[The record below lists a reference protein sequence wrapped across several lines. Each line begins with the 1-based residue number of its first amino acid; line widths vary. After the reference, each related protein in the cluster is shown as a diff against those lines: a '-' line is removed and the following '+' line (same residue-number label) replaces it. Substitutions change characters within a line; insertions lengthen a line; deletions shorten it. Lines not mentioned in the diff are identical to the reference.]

1 MEQVV
6 VVTGAADG
14 LGKAFA
20 TRFAEQG
27 YQVVAA
33 DINDESGESLVAE
46 LSRNNGKAA
55 YRHCDVT
62 QKVQVETLVSD
73 AIEQFGGVHVLV
85 NNAVPP
91 GALAPLEEKSDEA
104 FQRQLDGGL
113 FAARWAMNAAFHSM
127 KTAGFGRIINL
138 CSLNGVNAHPQTAD
152 YNVAKEAL
160 RCLTRS
166 AAREWAPHGIT
177 VNAICP
183 GAITAAF
190 VAMQE
195 FAPEMAERVNKQIPM
210 GYMGDPYE
218 DISGVALFLA
228 SKEARYMTG
237 NTLFVDGGGHINGI
251 NWASLFD

>member
-1 MEQVV
+1 MNQVV

-20 TRFAEQG
+20 TRFAQAG
-27 YQVVAA
+27 YEVVIA
-33 DINDESGESLVAE
+33 DINDDAGEALARE
-46 LSRNNGKAA
+46 LRAGTARA
-55 YRHCDVT
+55 HYQHCDVT
-62 QKVQVETLVSD
+62 QKEQVEALISDTL
-73 AIEQFGGVHVLV
+73 EQLGAVDVLI

-91 GALAPLEEKSDEA
+91 AALTPIEEKSDEE
-104 FQRQLDGGL
+104 FQRQLNGGF
-113 FAARWAMNAAFHSM
+113 FAARWAMNAAFHTM
-127 KTAGFGRIINL
+127 KERGFGRVINL

-160 RCLTRS
+160 RALTRT

-183 GAITAAF
+183 GAITSAF
-190 VAMQE
+190 LAMQE
-195 FAPEMAERVNKQIPM
+195 FAPEMAERVTKQVPM

-228 SKEARYMTG
+228 SKDARYMTG

>member
-1 MEQVV
+1 MEKVV

-20 TRFAEQG
+20 TRFAEAG

-33 DINDESGESLVAE
+33 DINDNAGTDLVAT
-46 LSRNNGKAA
+46 LKSQGAA
-55 YRHCDVT
+55 ATYQHCDVT
-62 QKVQVETLVSD
+62 VKAQVESLVND
-73 AIEQFGGVHVLV
+73 AVKAFGAVHVLI

-91 GALAPLEEKSDEA
+91 AGMGPLEEKTDED
-104 FQRQLDGGL
+104 FQRQLDGGF
-113 FAARWAMNAAFHSM
+113 FAARWAMNAAFPAM
-127 KTAGFGRIINL
+127 KALGFGRIINL
-138 CSLNGVNAHPQTAD
+138 CSLNGVNAHPQTAE

-160 RCLTRS
+160 RCLTRT

-183 GAITAAF
+183 GAVTAAYR
-190 VAMQE
+190 AMQE
-195 FAPEMAERVNKQIPM
+195 FAPQMAERVTKQVPM
-210 GYMGDPYE
+210 GYMGDPYD

-228 SKEARYMTG
+228 SKDAKYMTG
-237 NTLFVDGGGHINGI
+237 NTLYVDGGGHINGI

>member
-14 LGKAFA
+14 LGNAFA
-20 TRFAEQG
+20 RRFAAND
-27 YQVVAA
+27 YRVVVA
-33 DINDESGESLVAE
+33 DINDAAGEKLVAS
-46 LSRNNGKAA
+46 LQDDGRSAC

-62 QKVQVETLVSD
+62 LKSDVESLVESTL
-73 AIEQFGGVHVLV
+73 AQFGALHVLV

-91 GALAPLEEKSDEA
+91 AAMGPLEEKTDEA
-104 FQRQLDGGL
+104 FQRQLDGGF
-113 FAARWAMNAAFHSM
+113 FAARWAMNAAFDSM
-127 KTAGFGRIINL
+127 KARGFGRIINL

-166 AAREWAPHGIT
+166 AAREWAPYGIT

-190 VAMQE
+190 LAMQE
-195 FAPEMAERVNKQIPM
+195 FAPEMAARVNKQIPM

-228 SKEARYMTG
+228 SAEARYLTG
-237 NTLFVDGGGHINGI
+237 NTLYVDGGGHINGI

>member
-1 MEQVV
+1 MGKVAI
-6 VVTGAADG
+6 VTGAADG

-20 TRFAEQG
+20 TRFSVEG

-33 DINDESGESLVAE
+33 DINDDAGGDLVEA
-46 LSRNNGKAA
+46 LNAQNGKAI
-55 YRHCDVT
+55 YQHCDVT
-62 QKVQVETLVSD
+62 QKAQVEALVNG
-73 AIEQFGGVHVLV
+73 AVEQFGAVHVLI

-91 GALAPLEEKSDEA
+91 SALAPLEEKSDEA
-104 FQRQLDGGL
+104 FQRQLDGGF
-113 FAARWAMNAAFHSM
+113 FAARWAMNAAFGTM
-127 KTAGFGRIINL
+127 KAAGFGRIINL

-190 VAMQE
+190 LAMQE
-195 FAPEMAERVNKQIPM
+195 FSPNMAARVNKQIPM

-251 NWASLFD
+251 NWESLFD

>member
-6 VVTGAADG
+6 VVTGAAEG
-14 LGKAFA
+14 LGQAFA
-20 TRFAEQG
+20 RRFASAG
-27 YQVVAA
+27 YRVVAG
-33 DINDESGESLVAE
+33 DINDAAGESLALE
-46 LSRNNGKAA
+46 LRSQGASAA

-62 QKVQVETLVSD
+62 AREQVEALV
-73 AIEQFGGVHVLV
+73 AHAQAQFGAVDVLI

-91 GALAPLEEKSDEA
+91 AAMGPIEEKTDEA
-104 FQRQLDGGL
+104 FQRQLDGGF
-113 FAARWAMNAAFHSM
+113 FAARWAMNAAFASM
-127 KTAGFGRIINL
+127 KARGFGRVINL

-166 AAREWAPHGIT
+166 AAREWAPYGIT

-183 GAITAAF
+183 GAITAAYR
-190 VAMQE
+190 AMLE
-195 FAPEMAERVNKQIPM
+195 FAPQMAERVNKQIPM

-218 DISGVALFLA
+218 DVSGVALFLA
-228 SKEARYMTG
+228 SQDARYMTG

>member
-1 MEQVV
+1 MEQVA

-20 TRFAEQG
+20 TRFAEAG
-27 YQVVAA
+27 YQVVLA
-33 DINDESGESLVAE
+33 DINDEAGAALVTD
-46 LSRNNGKAA
+46 LGNQNLKAA
-55 YRHCDVT
+55 YHHCDVT
-62 QKVQVETLVSD
+62 QKAQVETLVSG
-73 AIEQFGGVHVLV
+73 AIEQFGRIDVLI

-91 GALAPLEEKSDEA
+91 AALKPLEEKSDEE
-104 FQRQLDGGL
+104 FQRQLDGGF
-113 FAARWAMNAAFHSM
+113 FAARWAMNTAFASM
-127 KTAGFGRIINL
+127 KSRGFGRIINL

-160 RCLTRS
+160 RALTRT

-190 VAMQE
+190 LAMQE
-195 FAPEMAERVNKQIPM
+195 FAPEMADRVNKQVPM

-237 NTLFVDGGGHINGI
+237 NTLYVDGGGHINGI

>member
-20 TRFAEQG
+20 TRFAEAG
-27 YQVVAA
+27 YQVVLA
-33 DINDESGESLVAE
+33 DINDEAGAALVTD
-46 LSRNNGKAA
+46 LGNQNLKAV
-55 YRHCDVT
+55 YHHCDVT
-62 QKVQVETLVSD
+62 QKEPVETLVIG
-73 AIEQFGGVHVLV
+73 AIEQFGRVDVLV

-91 GALAPLEEKSDEA
+91 AALKPLEEKSDEE
-104 FQRQLDGGL
+104 FQRQLDGGF
-113 FAARWAMNAAFHSM
+113 FAARWAMNAAFASM
-127 KTAGFGRIINL
+127 KSRGFGRIINL

-160 RCLTRS
+160 RALTRT

-190 VAMQE
+190 LAMQE
-195 FAPEMAERVNKQIPM
+195 FAPQMADRVNKQVPM

-237 NTLFVDGGGHINGI
+237 NTLYVDGGGHINGI

>member
-1 MEQVV
+1 MEQVTV
-6 VVTGAADG
+6 ITGAADG

-20 TRFAEQG
+20 TRFAEAG

-33 DINDESGESLVAE
+33 DINDAAGEALVAA
-46 LSRNNGKAA
+46 LNARDFNVV

-62 QKVQVETLVSD
+62 QKAQVEGLVNG
-73 AIEQFGGVHVLV
+73 ALEQFGAVDVLI

-91 GALAPLEEKSDEA
+91 GALGPIEEKSDAE
-104 FQRQLDGGL
+104 FQRQLDGGF
-113 FAARWAMNAAFHSM
+113 FAARWAMNAAFAAM
-127 KTAGFGRIINL
+127 KARGFGRIINL

-160 RCLTRS
+160 RALTRT
-166 AAREWAPHGIT
+166 AAREWAPFGIT

-190 VAMQE
+190 LAMQT
-195 FAPEMAERVNKQIPM
+195 FAPEMAQRVNKQIPM
-210 GYMGDPYE
+210 GYMGEPYE

-228 SKEARYMTG
+228 SKDARYMTG

>member
-1 MEQVV
+1 MEQVAV
-6 VVTGAADG
+6 ITGAGDG

-20 TRFAEQG
+20 QRFIEND
-27 YQVVAA
+27 YRVVVA
-33 DINDESGESLVAE
+33 DINDENGQAVADHLGENASFQ
-46 LSRNNGKAA
+46 
-55 YRHCDVT
+55 HCDVAS
-62 QKVQVETLVSD
+62 KSDVEALIENTLNT
-73 AIEQFGGVHVLV
+73 FGGLQVII

-91 GALAPLEEKSDEA
+91 SSLKPIEEKSDEE
-104 FQRQLDGGL
+104 FQHQLDAGF
-113 FAARWAMNAAFHSM
+113 FAARWAMNAAFESM
-127 KTAGFGRIINL
+127 KGAQYGRIINL
-138 CSLNGVNAHPQTAD
+138 CSLNGVNAHPESAD

-177 VNAICP
+177 VNSICP

-190 VAMQE
+190 TAMTE
-195 FAPEMAERVNKQIPM
+195 FAPEMAQRVNKQVPM

-228 SKEARYMTG
+228 SREAKYMTG
-237 NTLFVDGGGHINGI
+237 NTLHVDGGGHINGI

>member
-1 MEQVV
+1 MDQVA

-20 TRFAEQG
+20 TRFAEAG

-33 DINDESGESLVAE
+33 DINDEAGQALVAD
-46 LSRNNGKAA
+46 LTAQNTRITYA
-55 YRHCDVT
+55 HCDVT
-62 QKVQVETLVSD
+62 DRGQVQALVAD
-73 AIEQFGGVHVLV
+73 AIAQFGAVDVLI

-91 GALAPLEEKSDEA
+91 AALKPLEEKTDEE
-104 FQRQLDGGL
+104 FQRQLDGGF
-113 FAARWAMNAAFHSM
+113 FAARWAMNAAFESM
-127 KTAGFGRIINL
+127 KARGFGRVINL

-160 RCLTRS
+160 RALTRT

-190 VAMQE
+190 LAMQE
-195 FAPEMAERVNKQIPM
+195 FAPEMAARVNKQVPM
-210 GYMGDPYE
+210 GYMGDPYD

-228 SKEARYMTG
+228 SKDARYMTG
-237 NTLFVDGGGHINGI
+237 NTLYVDGGGHINGI

>member
-1 MEQVV
+1 MAQVM

-20 TRFAEQG
+20 TRFAVEG

-33 DINDESGESLVAE
+33 DINDAAGAE
-46 LSRNNGKAA
+46 LIASLRSQGANAT
-55 YRHCDVT
+55 YQHCDVT
-62 QKVQVETLVSD
+62 AKAQVESLIHGTLD
-73 AIEQFGGVHVLV
+73 QFGAVHVLI

-91 GALAPLEEKSDEA
+91 AAMGPLEEKTDED
-104 FQRQLDGGL
+104 FQRQLDGGF
-113 FAARWAMNAAFHSM
+113 FAARWAMNAAFPSM
-127 KTAGFGRIINL
+127 KAQCFGRIINL
-138 CSLNGVNAHPQTAD
+138 CSLNGVNAHPQTAE

-160 RCLTRS
+160 RCLTRT

-183 GAITAAF
+183 GAITAAYR
-190 VAMQE
+190 AMLE
-195 FAPEMAERVNKQIPM
+195 FAPQMAERVNKQIPM
-210 GYMGDPYE
+210 GYMGDPYD

-228 SKEARYMTG
+228 SKEAKYMTG

>member
-1 MEQVV
+1 MDPIVI
-6 VVTGAADG
+6 VTGAADG
-14 LGKAFA
+14 LGNAFA
-20 TRFAEQG
+20 RRFAANG

-33 DINDESGESLVAE
+33 DINDEAGESLVTT
-46 LSRNNGKAA
+46 LSTQNGKAV

-62 QKVQVETLVSD
+62 QKVQVEALVNG
-73 AIEQFGGVHVLV
+73 AIDEFGAVHVLI

-113 FAARWAMNAAFHSM
+113 FAARWAMNAAFDAM
-127 KTAGFGRIINL
+127 KAAGFGRIINL

-190 VAMQE
+190 LAMQE
-195 FAPEMAERVNKQIPM
+195 FAPDMAARVNKQIPM

-228 SKEARYMTG
+228 SKDARYMTG

-251 NWASLFD
+251 NWASLFE

>member
-1 MEQVV
+1 MEKVV
-6 VVTGAADG
+6 IVTGAADG

-20 TRFAEQG
+20 TRFGAEG

-33 DINDESGESLVAE
+33 DINDEAGEDLRAVLEEEGA
-46 LSRNNGKAA
+46 KVV

-62 QKVQVETLVSD
+62 QKEQVLSLVNG
-73 AIEQFGGVHVLV
+73 AIEQFGAIQVLI
-85 NNAVPP
+85 NNAVPL
-91 GALAPLEEKSDEA
+91 GALTPIEEKSDEE

-113 FAARWAMNAAFHSM
+113 FAARWAMNAAFDSM
-127 KTAGFGRIINL
+127 KERHFGRIINL
-138 CSLNGVNAHPQTAD
+138 CSLNGVNAHPQTSD

-190 VAMQE
+190 LTMQE
-195 FAPEMAERVNKQIPM
+195 FAPEMATRVNKQVPM

-218 DISGVALFLA
+218 DIAGVALFLA
-228 SKEARYMTG
+228 SKDARYMTG
-237 NTLFVDGGGHINGI
+237 NTLYVDGGGHINGI
-251 NWASLFD
+251 NWASLFE

>member
-1 MEQVV
+1 MQQIAVI
-6 VVTGAADG
+6 TGAADG

-20 TRFAEQG
+20 RRFAQND
-27 YQVVAA
+27 YQVIVA
-33 DINDESGESLVAE
+33 DINDSAGETVADE
-46 LSRNNGKAA
+46 LNTAGGKAL
-55 YRHCDVT
+55 YQHCDVT
-62 QKVQVETLVSD
+62 KKDEVQALVSS
-73 AIEQFGGVHVLV
+73 ALEKFGAVHTLI

-91 GALAPLEEKSDEA
+91 TKLEPIEEKSDEA
-104 FQRQLDGGL
+104 FQLQLDGGF
-113 FAARWAMNAAFHSM
+113 FAARWAMNAAFESM
-127 KTAGFGRIINL
+127 KAAGFGRVINL
-138 CSLNGVNAHPQTAD
+138 CSLNGVNAHPDSAD

-190 VAMQE
+190 SALAE
-195 FAPEMAERVNKQIPM
+195 FAPEMAERVNKQVPM

-228 SKEARYMTG
+228 SAEARYMTG
-237 NTLFVDGGGHINGI
+237 NTLHVDGGGHINGI

>member
-1 MEQVV
+1 MEQVAI
-6 VVTGAADG
+6 VTGAADG

-20 TRFAEQG
+20 TRFAEEA
-27 YQVVAA
+27 YQVVLA
-33 DINDESGESLVAE
+33 DINDEAGENLVAA
-46 LSRNNGKAA
+46 LQDQGGKAS
-55 YRHCDVT
+55 YQHCDVT
-62 QKVQVETLVSD
+62 QKEQVEALVNST
-73 AIEQFGGVHVLV
+73 IEQFAAVHALI

-91 GALAPLEEKSDEA
+91 TGMQPLEEKTDEA
-104 FQRQLDGGL
+104 FQRQLDGGF
-113 FAARWAMNAAFHSM
+113 FAARWAMNAAFETM
-127 KTAGFGRIINL
+127 KNQRFGRVINL
-138 CSLNGVNAHPQTAD
+138 CSLNGVNAHPLTAD

-190 VAMQE
+190 LSMQE
-195 FAPEMAERVNKQIPM
+195 FAPEMAGRINKQVPM

-228 SKEARYMTG
+228 SKEARYLTG
-237 NTLFVDGGGHINGI
+237 NTLYVDGGGHINGI
-251 NWASLFD
+251 NWASLFE

>member
-1 MEQVV
+1 MEQVAI
-6 VVTGAADG
+6 VTGAADG

-20 TRFAEQG
+20 TRFAEEA
-27 YQVVAA
+27 YRVVLA
-33 DINDESGESLVAE
+33 DINDEAGEKLVAA
-46 LSRNNGKAA
+46 LQDQGGKASFQ
-55 YRHCDVT
+55 HCDVT
-62 QKVQVETLVSD
+62 QKEQVEALVNTT
-73 AIEQFGGVHVLV
+73 IEQCGAIHALI

-91 GALAPLEEKSDEA
+91 AKLQPLEEKTDEE
-104 FQRQLDGGL
+104 FQRQLDGGF
-113 FAARWAMNAAFHSM
+113 FAARWAMNAAFETM
-127 KTAGFGRIINL
+127 KNQRFGRIINL
-138 CSLNGVNAHPQTAD
+138 CSLNGVNAHPLTAD

-190 VAMQE
+190 LSMQE
-195 FAPEMAERVNKQIPM
+195 FAPEMAERVNKQVPM

-228 SKEARYMTG
+228 SREARYMTG
-237 NTLFVDGGGHINGI
+237 NTLYVDGGGHINGI
-251 NWASLFD
+251 NWASLLE

>member
-1 MEQVV
+1 MEQTVI
-6 VVTGAADG
+6 VTGAADG

-20 TRFAEQG
+20 SRFAVEG

-33 DINDESGESLVAE
+33 DINDAAGESLVTA
-46 LSRNNGKAA
+46 LGAQNGKAV

-62 QKVQVETLVSD
+62 QKAQVEALVHG
-73 AIEQFGGVHVLV
+73 AIDQFGAVHVLI

-91 GALAPLEEKSDEA
+91 GGLAPLEEKSDEA

-113 FAARWAMNAAFHSM
+113 FAARWAMNAAFDSM
-127 KTAGFGRIINL
+127 KATGFGRIINL

-152 YNVAKEAL
+152 YNIAKEAL

-183 GAITAAF
+183 GAITASF
-190 VAMQE
+190 LAMQE
-195 FAPEMAERVNKQIPM
+195 FAPDMATRVNKQIPM

-218 DISGVALFLA
+218 DISAVALFLA
-228 SKEARYMTG
+228 SKDARYMTG

>member
-1 MEQVV
+1 MEQVA
-6 VVTGAADG
+6 VVTGAGDG

-20 TRFAEQG
+20 QRFIENG
-27 YQVVAA
+27 YRVVLA
-33 DINDESGESLVAE
+33 DIDDDKGE
-46 LSRNNGKAA
+46 AA
-55 YRHCDVT
+55 AQALGDRASYHHCDVT
-62 QKVQVETLVSD
+62 QRPDVEALIRNTLASL
-73 AIEQFGGVHVLV
+73 GGIAVLI

-91 GALAPLEEKSDEA
+91 SSMKPIEEKTDEE
-104 FQRQLDGGL
+104 FQSQLDGGF
-113 FAARWAMNAAFHSM
+113 FAARWAMNAAFESM
-127 KTAGFGRIINL
+127 KDAQFGRIINL
-138 CSLNGVNAHPQTAD
+138 CSLNGVNAHPETAD

-166 AAREWAPHGIT
+166 AAREWAPYGIT

-190 VAMQE
+190 KAMSE
-195 FAPEMAERVNKQIPM
+195 FAPEMAQRVNKQVPM

-228 SKEARYMTG
+228 SREAGYMTG
-237 NTLFVDGGGHINGI
+237 NTLHVDGGGHINGI

>member
-1 MEQVV
+1 MRQVV

-14 LGKAFA
+14 LGHAFA
-20 TRFAEQG
+20 RRFAAHG

-33 DINDESGESLVAE
+33 DINDAAGEALVASLE
-46 LSRNNGKAA
+46 AQGKSAI

-62 QKVQVETLVSD
+62 QKAQVEALVAHTLGT
-73 AIEQFGGVHVLV
+73 FGAVHVLI

-91 GALAPLEEKSDEA
+91 GGLGPLEEKTDEE
-104 FQRQLDGGL
+104 FRRQLDGSF
-113 FAARWAMNAAFHSM
+113 FAARWAMNAAFASM
-127 KTAGFGRIINL
+127 KVNGFGRIINL

-152 YNVAKEAL
+152 YNVGKEAL
-160 RCLTRS
+160 RSLTRT
-166 AAREWAPHGIT
+166 AAREWAPYGIT

-190 VAMQE
+190 RAMQK
-195 FAPEMAERVNKQIPM
+195 FAPDMAARVNKQIPM
-210 GYMGDPYE
+210 GYMGDPYD

-228 SKEARYMTG
+228 SAEARYLTG
-237 NTLFVDGGGHINGI
+237 NTLYVDGGGHINGI